1 MIAID
6 TRNTLTVSGA
16 WTTEW
21 RIATT
26 ARMVA
31 LVADRAATGD
41 TLAET
46 RLITIGVCRTAH
58 AGRAICSIDA
68 EGCVAITTGVGGH
81 IAGHARLVNALLAIA
96 IGVAITLDT
105 PAAVG

>member
-21 RIATT
+21 RITTT

-31 LVADRAATGD
+31 LVARSAAARHA
-41 TLAET
+41 LAET

-58 AGRAICSIDA
+58 AGRAVGSIDA

-81 IAGHARLVNALLAIA
+81 ITDHARLVNALLAIA
-96 IGVAITLDT
+96 IGVARTLDT
-105 PAAVG
+105 ATAIG